1 MRPTRRLLAV
11 ILIAAMPL
19 AARAAEQP
27 KAQKSSSP
35 VTVGDFAA
43 MLAATTSR
51 GPFTEAKSAH
61 AALVKA
67 GVPLGNP
74 AAVLSEQKLAEVLG
88 YYGIRVTTSSPSQP
102 VTLAKAESA
111 LVMLGSSLNS
121 AAASTARGG
130 SPSPAPATLDDCLA
144 EANHGQCV
152 NCCKDL
158 GGQGANACAR
168 FCQQIKIS
176 EGEPLP

>member
-1 MRPTRRLLAV
+1 MRLTRRLLAV

-19 AARAAEQP
+19 AAHAAEQA
-27 KAQKSSSP
+27 KGQKSSSP
-35 VTVGDFAA
+35 LTVGDFAV

-51 GPFTEAKSAH
+51 GPAVDAKDAH

-74 AAVLSEQKLAEVLG
+74 RAVLSEQKLAEVLG
-88 YYGIRVTTSSPSQP
+88 YYGVRVTSSSPSHP

-111 LVMLGSSLNS
+111 LVTLGSALNS
-121 AAASTARGG
+121 GTASSAAG
-130 SPSPAPATLDDCLA
+130 SPSPAQTLDDCLL

-152 NCCKDL
+152 NCCKALD
-158 GGQGANACAR
+158 GAANTCAR

-176 EGEPLP
+176 EEEPLP

>member
-19 AARAAEQP
+19 AAHAAEQA
-27 KAQKSSSP
+27 KGKKNTSP
-35 VTVGDFAA
+35 VTVGDFAV
-43 MLAATTSR
+43 MLAAATAR
-51 GPFTEAKSAH
+51 GPVPEAKSAH
-61 AALVKA
+61 DAMVKA

-74 AAVLSEQKLAEVLG
+74 KATLSEEKLVQILN
-88 YYGIRVTTSSPSQP
+88 YYGVRVTSSTPGQA
-102 VTLAKAESA
+102 VTRSKAESA
-111 LVMLGSSLNS
+111 LAMLGGALSSG
-121 AAASTARGG
+121 AVPMG
-130 SPSPAPATLDDCLA
+130 SVSPTPSTLDDCLS

-152 NCCKDL
+152 NCCKGL
-158 GGQGANACAR
+158 GGEANTCAR

>member
-19 AARAAEQP
+19 AANAAEQA
-27 KAQKSSSP
+27 KGQKSAGP
-35 VTVGDFAA
+35 ITVGDFAV
-43 MLAATTSR
+43 MLSATTSR
-51 GPFTEAKSAH
+51 GPAVDVKDAY

-74 AAVLSEQKLAEVLG
+74 KAVLSEQKLAEVLG
-88 YYGIRVTTSSPSQP
+88 YYGIRVTSSLPSQP
-102 VTLAKAESA
+102 VTVAKAESA
-111 LVMLGSSLNS
+111 LVRLGSALNS
-121 AAASTARGG
+121 ATASTAG
-130 SPSPAPATLDDCLA
+130 STSSPGPAADVDVCLS

-152 NCCKDL
+152 NCCKGF
-158 GGQGANACAR
+158 GGLANTCSK
-168 FCQQIKIS
+168 FCQQIKVS

>member
-19 AARAAEQP
+19 AAYAAEQA
-27 KAQKSSSP
+27 KGQKSTSP
-35 VTVGDFAA
+35 VTVGDFAV
-43 MLAATTSR
+43 MLSAATSR
-51 GPFTEAKSAH
+51 GPAVDVKDAH

-74 AAVLSEQKLAEVLG
+74 KAVLSEQKLAEVLG
-88 YYGIRVTTSSPSQP
+88 YYGLRVTSSSPSQP

-111 LVMLGSSLNS
+111 LVMLGSALNS
-121 AAASTARGG
+121 ATVSTAG
-130 SPSPAPATLDDCLA
+130 SSSAAPAADVDVCLS

-152 NCCKDL
+152 NCCKGF
-158 GGQGANACAR
+158 GGAANTCSR
-168 FCQQIKIS
+168 FCQQIKVS

>member
-19 AARAAEQP
+19 AAFAAEQSKGP
-27 KAQKSSSP
+27 KSSGP
-35 VTVGDFAA
+35 LTVGDFSV

-51 GPFTEAKSAH
+51 GPAVDAKSAH

-74 AAVLSEQKLAEVLG
+74 KAVLSEQKLAEVLG
-88 YYGIRVTTSSPSQP
+88 YYGVRVTSSSPSQA
-102 VTLAKAESA
+102 VTLAKAELA
-111 LVMLGSSLNS
+111 LHALGSALNS
-121 AAASTARGG
+121 ATAAPAG
-130 SPSPAPATLDDCLA
+130 SSSPAPEADFDVCLS

-152 NCCKDL
+152 NCCKGF
-158 GGQGANACAR
+158 GGAANTCSR

>member
-19 AARAAEQP
+19 AAYAADQA
-27 KAQKSSSP
+27 KGQKSTSP
-35 VTVGDFAA
+35 VTVGDFAV
-43 MLAATTSR
+43 MLAAATAR
-51 GPFTEAKSAH
+51 GPVSEAKSAH
-61 AALVKA
+61 DAMVKA

-74 AAVLSEQKLAEVLG
+74 KATLSEEKLVQILN
-88 YYGIRVTTSSPSQP
+88 YYGIRMTSSTPAQT
-102 VTLAKAESA
+102 VTRSKAESA
-111 LVMLGSSLNS
+111 LAMLGGALSS
-121 AAASTARGG
+121 ATAMG
-130 SPSPAPATLDDCLA
+130 SVSPTPATLDDCLS

-152 NCCKDL
+152 GCCKGL
-158 GGQGANACAR
+158 GGEANTCVR